1 MADRVDVNV
10 PRFNQACVA
19 ALTGLAFVLQWWPLV
34 VVTAVILAITRFAG
48 PRYGVFTQIYVR
60 LIRPNL
66 DSEVETEAAA
76 PPRFAQLVGTLVL
89 GAASVAFIAG
99 WMSVG
104 WVLTLI
110 VTALAALA
118 AATKVCVGCIVY
130 ERAVPR
136 A

>member
-34 VVTAVILAITRFAG
+34 VITAAILAVTRFAG

-66 DSEVETEAAA
+66 DSEIETEAAA